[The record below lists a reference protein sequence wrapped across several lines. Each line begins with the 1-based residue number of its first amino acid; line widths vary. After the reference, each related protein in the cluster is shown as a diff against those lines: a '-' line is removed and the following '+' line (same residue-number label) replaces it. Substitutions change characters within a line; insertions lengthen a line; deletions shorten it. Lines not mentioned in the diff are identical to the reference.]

1 MIIIEEFIKVNF
13 SIIHLLKEDCM
24 SKRFE
29 LVKHYLVNFL
39 KEETFKTGLNG
50 AVLGLSGGIDSAVV
64 AVLGKE
70 AFGDNLLC
78 VMMPSKYSSQ
88 SSLDDAEELSEKF
101 NLRIEREDIT
111 SLLEAYKNNDN
122 SNNLRIGNF
131 SARMRMSILFDIS
144 AREGSLVLG
153 TSNKSELLLGY
164 GTLFGDLASAINPI
178 GDIYKS
184 EIFEFAR
191 FLGVPDSIINK
202 PPSADLWEGQSDEA
216 DLGYTYAEI
225 DTVLKEYVEN
235 RLSREELIQKG
246 FKTEMVEMV
255 IKKIYQNQFKRRP
268 PLIAKLTSRTIGHD
282 FLYPRDIKL

>member
-1 MIIIEEFIKVNF
+1 
-13 SIIHLLKEDCM
+13 M

-29 LVKHYLVNFL
+29 LVKQYLVNFL
-39 KEETFKTGLNG
+39 KEETFKTGLSG
-50 AVLGLSGGIDSAVV
+50 AVIGLSGGIDSAVV
-64 AVLGKE
+64 AVLAKE
-70 AFGDNLLC
+70 AFGDKLLC
-78 VMMPSKYSSQ
+78 IMMPSKYSSQ
-88 SSLDDAEELSEKF
+88 SSLDDALELCDKF
-101 NLRIEREDIT
+101 NLRVEKEDIT
-111 SLLEAYKNNDN
+111 SLLEAYENNKN

-144 AREGSLVLG
+144 AREGALVMG

-178 GDIYKS
+178 GDMYKS

-191 FLGVPDSIINK
+191 FLGVPDSIIDK
-202 PPSADLWEGQSDEA
+202 PPSADLWEGQSDED
-216 DLGYTYAEI
+216 DLGYTYAQI

-235 RLSREELIQKG
+235 RLSREELIAKG
-246 FKTEMVEMV
+246 FDKDMVEMAL
-255 IKKIYQNQFKRRP
+255 KKIYQNQFKRKP